1 MTMTTGTDAPQRQ
14 AGDSPGAV
22 PQSRQPCG
30 RTDFPRVSRLTF
42 LFRPAAALALLV
54 GAVAVQLLTKL
65 PPVWVDAALG
75 SAGLLLIMRGG
86 RLIWF
91 GLVLAGAA
99 WTMLRADVA
108 LSQRLAPDLE
118 GRDLI
123 VTGAVRGLP
132 RVADDATRFDL
143 AVQSAESDGPSPVT
157 GILRLSWRETAPP
170 IEPCSLW
177 RLHVRLKRPRGMID
191 PGAFDFERYAL
202 SEGISATGYVR
213 EDTGNGP
220 VGERLLCTD
229 RLRAR
234 ITEGIAETLGPGPSA
249 DVLRALAFGDQHAMD
264 EHEWAVAR
272 ATGIP
277 HLIAISGLHIALF
290 AGFGVWFVR
299 LLWKLAPRLTLRWP
313 APLIEAVA
321 SIVFALTYATLAGL
335 GLPTRRALVMIG
347 LLLAATLFRRARA
360 PVQGLAFAVIALLV
374 FDPLCVLSAGF
385 WLSFVGVAWLM
396 FCLGG
401 GERRRWWHEVVS
413 AQGVASLGLLPL
425 TIWFFG
431 QSSLVGPVA
440 NLVAVPWICFMVL
453 PIGVVGAL
461 LQLVLPAV
469 GAPLVVF
476 AGWSLQGLWWVLEH
490 MAAWPGALWYF
501 PEPGLWTFALA
512 SLGAFWLLLP
522 RGMPARG
529 LGLILLLPLLVPA
542 RTEPGDGEFEALM
555 LDVGQGLA
563 IIVRTRDHALVYDA
577 GARFPSG
584 FDLGD
589 ASVVPA
595 LHALG
600 IAHLDRLI
608 VSHGDNDHAG
618 GAAAVLAAYPHASV
632 ESGEP
637 ERLTIPS
644 AQCLGGESW
653 EWNGVNFR
661 IVHPA
666 EPLATRANDR
676 CCVLEVRSGNSRLV
690 LTGDITSA
698 VEGEVAAA
706 LTANGDRMVL
716 QVPHHGSR
724 TSSGEGFIAALH
736 PTLALVSTGYRNHFN
751 HPHPAIVARYAS
763 AGADLLDT
771 SRSGFVDV
779 RFGPGEPPRVVEQGR
794 LDRHPYWRE

>member
-1 MTMTTGTDAPQRQ
+1 MA
-14 AGDSPGAV
+14 
-22 PQSRQPCG
+22 
-30 RTDFPRVSRLTF
+30 F
-42 LFRPAAALALLV
+42 LFRPAAALALLI
-54 GAVAVQLLTKL
+54 GAVAIQLLTKL
-65 PPVWVDAALG
+65 PPMWIDAAVG
-75 SAGLLLIMRGG
+75 CAGLLLILRRGWV
-86 RLIWF
+86 IWF
-91 GLVLAGAA
+91 GLVLLGAA
-99 WTMLRADVA
+99 WTMVRADLA

-132 RVADDATRFDL
+132 RVADDATRFDF
-143 AVQSAESDGPSPVT
+143 AVRSGGGDVSSPVT
-157 GILRLSWRETAPP
+157 GILRLSWRDTAPA
-170 IEPCSLW
+170 IEPCSIW

-213 EDTGNGP
+213 EDAGNQAQ
-220 VGERLLCTD
+220 GESLFCAD

-234 ITEGIAETLGPGPSA
+234 VTDGIAATLGPDASA

-264 EHEWAVAR
+264 EHEWAIAR

-299 LLWKLAPRLTLRWP
+299 LLWKLAPSLTLRWP
-313 APLIEAVA
+313 APLIEASA
-321 SIVFALTYATLAGL
+321 SIAFALCYATLAGL

-347 LLLAATLFRRARA
+347 VLLAATLFRRARA
-360 PVQGLAFAVIALLV
+360 PVHGLAFAVIALLV

-401 GERRRWWHEVVS
+401 HGERRRWWREVLS

-431 QSSLVGPVA
+431 QSSLVGPLA
-440 NLVAVPWICFMVL
+440 NLIAVPWICFVVL

-461 LQLVLPAV
+461 AQLVIPAL

-476 AGWSLQGLWWVLEH
+476 AGYALHGLWWLLER
-490 MAAWPGALWYF
+490 MAGWPGALWYF
-501 PEPGLWTFALA
+501 PEPGLWAFALA

-529 LGLILLLPLLVPA
+529 LGLFLLLPLLVPT
-542 RTEPGDGEFEALM
+542 RSELGSGEFEALM

-563 IIVRTRDHALVYDA
+563 IILRTRDHALVYDT

-600 IAHLDRLI
+600 ITHLDRLI

-618 GAAAVLAAYPHASV
+618 GAASVLAAFPQTPV

-637 ERLTIPS
+637 ERLAIPS

-653 EWNGVNFR
+653 QWNGVDFR
-661 IVHPA
+661 IVHPH

-676 CCVLEVRSGNSRLV
+676 CCVLEVRSGDSRLV

-698 VEGEVAAA
+698 VEGAVAAA
-706 LTANGDRMVL
+706 LAADGNPLVL

-736 PTLALVSTGYRNHFN
+736 PMLALVSAGYRNHFN
-751 HPHPAIVARYAS
+751 HPHPAVVARYAA
-763 AGADLLDT
+763 AGSSLLNT
-771 SRSGFVDV
+771 SQSGFVAL
-779 RFGPGEPPRVVEQGR
+779 RFGPDAAPRVVEQGR
-794 LDRHPYWRE
+794 VDRHPYWRE

>member
-1 MTMTTGTDAPQRQ
+1 MTGMDAPQQQ
-14 AGDSPGAV
+14 AGDGTDPVPLARTHFGAQTSPD
-22 PQSRQPCG
+22 Q
-30 RTDFPRVSRLTF
+30 VSRLAF
-42 LFRPAAALALLV
+42 LFRPATALALLT

-65 PPVWVDAALG
+65 PPMWIDAALG
-75 SAGLLLIMRGG
+75 LLGLALILRRG

-91 GLVLAGAA
+91 GLVLLGAA
-99 WTMLRADVA
+99 WTMLRADLA
-108 LSQRLAPDLE
+108 LSERLAPELE

-123 VTGAVRGLP
+123 VTGSVRGLP
-132 RVADDATRFDL
+132 RVDDDATRFDF
-143 AVQSAESDGPSPVT
+143 AVRSESGNEPVAVA
-157 GILRLSWRETAPP
+157 GILRLSWRDTAPP
-170 IEPCSLW
+170 IEPCSIW

-213 EDTGNGP
+213 EDAANAS
-220 VGERLLCTD
+220 VGDRLFCAD
-229 RLRAR
+229 RLRSR
-234 ITEGIAETLGPGPSA
+234 ITTGIAVTLGPGPSA
-249 DVLRALAFGDQHAMD
+249 DVLRAMAFGDQHAMD
-264 EHEWAVAR
+264 EREWAVAR

-299 LLWKLAPRLTLRWP
+299 ALWKLAPRLTLRFP
-313 APLIEAVA
+313 APLIEAIA
-321 SIVFALTYATLAGL
+321 SIVFALSYALLAGL

-347 LLLAATLFRRARA
+347 VLLAATLLRRARA
-360 PVQGLAFAVIALLV
+360 PVHGLAFAVIALLV

-401 GERRRWWHEVVS
+401 RGEKGGWWREVFR

-431 QSSLVGPVA
+431 QSSLVGPLA
-440 NLVAVPWICFMVL
+440 NLIAVPWICFVVL
-453 PIGVVGAL
+453 PVGVVGAL
-461 LQLVLPAV
+461 LQLALPAI
-469 GAPLVVF
+469 GAPLVIF
-476 AGWSLQGLWWVLEH
+476 AGYALQGLWWLLES

-501 PEPGLWTFALA
+501 PEPGPWALALA

-522 RGMPARG
+522 RSVPARG
-529 LGLILLLPLLVPA
+529 LGLVLLLPLLLPA
-542 RTEPGDGEFEALM
+542 HAELAGGEFEALM

-595 LHALG
+595 LHALA
-600 IAHLDRLI
+600 ISRLDRLI

-618 GAAAVLAAYPHASV
+618 GAAAVLAAFPRTPVA
-632 ESGEP
+632 SGEP
-637 ERLTIPS
+637 ERLSIP
-644 AQCLGGESW
+644 AIQCVGGEAW
-653 EWNGVNFR
+653 EWNGVSFR
-661 IVHPA
+661 VVHPQP
-666 EPLATRANDR
+666 PLATRANDR
-676 CCVLEVRSGNSRLV
+676 CCVLEVRSGSNRLL
-690 LTGDITSA
+690 LTGDVTSA
-698 VEGEVAAA
+698 VEGSIEAA
-706 LTANGDRMVL
+706 LGAEEGSLVL

-724 TSSGEGFIAALH
+724 TSSGEEFITALH
-736 PTLALVSTGYRNHFN
+736 PTLALVSAGYRNHFN
-751 HPHPAIVARYAS
+751 HPHPAVVARYAA
-763 AGADLLDT
+763 AGAELLNT
-771 SRSGFVDV
+771 SQSGFVDV
-779 RFGPGEPPRVVEQGR
+779 RFGPDGPPRVVEQGR

>member
-1 MTMTTGTDAPQRQ
+1 MKMTGMDAPQRNSTGLVPQ
-14 AGDSPGAV
+14 ARLQPGAGSASA
-22 PQSRQPCG
+22 QA
-30 RTDFPRVSRLTF
+30 SRLAF
-42 LFRPAAALALLV
+42 LFRPAAALALLI

-65 PPVWVDAALG
+65 PSMWVDAAVG
-75 SAGLLLIMRGG
+75 FAGLLLIMRRG
-86 RLIWF
+86 RLLWF
-91 GLVLAGAA
+91 GLALIGAA
-99 WTMLRADVA
+99 WTMLRADLA

-132 RVADDATRFDL
+132 RVADDATRFDF
-143 AVQSAESDGPSPVT
+143 AVRSGDDDESPVA
-157 GILRLSWRETAPP
+157 GILRLSWRDTAPQ
-170 IEPCSLW
+170 IEPCSIW

-213 EDTGNGP
+213 EGAGNQVQGESAFC
-220 VGERLLCTD
+220 VERL
-229 RLRAR
+229 RSR
-234 ITEGIAETLGPGPSA
+234 ITTGISETLGPGASA

-290 AGFGVWFVR
+290 AGFGVWFMR
-299 LLWKLAPRLTLRWP
+299 LLWKIAPRLTLRWP
-313 APLIEAVA
+313 APLIEASA
-321 SIVFALTYATLAGL
+321 SIVFALSYAMLAGL

-347 LLLAATLFRRARA
+347 VLLAATLLRRARA
-360 PVQGLAFAVIALLV
+360 PVHGLAFAVIALLA

-401 GERRRWWHEVVS
+401 HGERQRWWHEVFS

-431 QSSLVGPVA
+431 QSSLVGPLA
-440 NLVAVPWICFMVL
+440 NLIAVPWICFVVL

-461 LQLVLPAV
+461 LQLVIPAV
-469 GAPLVVF
+469 GAPLVVLAGF
-476 AGWSLQGLWWVLEH
+476 ALQGLWWLLER

-501 PEPGLWTFALA
+501 PEPSLWAFALA

-522 RGMPARG
+522 RGVPARA
-529 LGLILLLPLLVPA
+529 LGLVLLLPLLVPT
-542 RTEPGDGEFEALM
+542 RSELLNGEFDALM

-600 IAHLDRLI
+600 IMRLDRLI

-618 GAAAVLAAYPHASV
+618 GAASVLSAFPQTPV

-637 ERLTIPS
+637 ERLVIPS
-644 AQCLGGESW
+644 TQCLGGESW
-653 EWNGVNFR
+653 EWNGVTFR
-661 IVHPA
+661 IVHPH

-676 CCVLEVRSGNSRLV
+676 CCVLEVRSGDNRLV
-690 LTGDITSA
+690 LSGDITSA
-698 VEGEVAAA
+698 VESAVAAA
-706 LTANGDRMVL
+706 VAPDGGPLVL

-724 TSSGEGFIAALH
+724 TSSGEEFIAALQ
-736 PTLALVSTGYRNHFN
+736 PSLALVSAGYRNHFN
-751 HPHPAIVARYAS
+751 HPHPAIVARYAA
-763 AGADLLDT
+763 AGSGLLNT
-771 SRSGFVDV
+771 SQSGFVDI
-779 RFGPGEPPRVVEQGR
+779 RFGPDSPPRVVEQGR
-794 LDRHPYWRE
+794 VDRHPYWRE

>member
-1 MTMTTGTDAPQRQ
+1 MEAAAMRRHGNK
-14 AGDSPGAV
+14 AGAASPLAH
-22 PQSRQPCG
+22 
-30 RTDFPRVSRLTF
+30 
-42 LFRPAAALALLV
+42 LFRPAAALALLA
-54 GAVAVQLLTKL
+54 GAVAVQLLTSL
-65 PPVWVDAALG
+65 PPLWMDLALG
-75 SAGLLLIMRGG
+75 ASGVLLATRRG
-86 RLIWF
+86 RLMWLGF
-91 GLVLAGAA
+91 ALVGAA

-123 VTGAVRGLP
+123 VSGAVRGLP
-132 RVADDATRFDL
+132 RVADDATRFDF
-143 AVQSAESDGPSPVT
+143 AVRAGGDAGSAPVT
-157 GILRLSWRETAPP
+157 GILRLSWRDTAPT
-170 IEPCSLW
+170 IEPCSTW
-177 RLHVRLKRPRGMID
+177 RLHVRLRRPRGMID

-202 SEGISATGYVR
+202 SEGITATGYVR
-213 EDTGNGP
+213 EDAANRADGKN
-220 VGERLLCTD
+220 LLCVD
-229 RLRAR
+229 GLRAR
-234 ITEGIAETLGPGPSA
+234 ITAGIADTLGPGPSA

-290 AGFGVWFVR
+290 AGFGVCLVR
-299 LLWKLAPRLTLRWP
+299 LVWKLAPRLTLRWP

-321 SIVFALTYATLAGL
+321 SIVFATGYAVVAGL

-347 LLLAATLFRRARA
+347 VLLAATLFRRARA
-360 PVQGLAFAVIALLV
+360 PVQGLAFAVIALLA

-401 GERRRWWHEVVS
+401 SSERHRWWREMFS

-431 QSSLVGPVA
+431 QSSLVGPIA
-440 NLVAVPWICFMVL
+440 NLIAVPWICFLVL
-453 PIGVVGAL
+453 PIGVAGAL
-461 LQLVLPAV
+461 LQLAVPAV
-469 GAPLVVF
+469 GAALVVVAGF
-476 AGWSLQGLWWVLEH
+476 ALDGLWWLLER

-501 PEPGLWTFALA
+501 PEPGPLALALA

-529 LGLILLLPLLVPA
+529 LGLVLLLPLLVPM
-542 RTEPGDGEFEALM
+542 RTELGDGEFEALM

-563 IIVRTRDHALVYDA
+563 IVVRTREHALVYDA

-584 FDLGD
+584 FDLGE

-600 IAHLDRLI
+600 ITHLDRLI

-618 GAAAVLAAYPHASV
+618 GAAAVLAAFPLAAA

-637 ERLTIPS
+637 GRIAIAST
-644 AQCLGGESW
+644 QCRAGESW
-653 EWNGVNFR
+653 DWNGVAFR
-661 IVHPA
+661 IVHPH
-666 EPLATRANDR
+666 EPLSARANDR
-676 CCVLEVRSGNSRLV
+676 CCVLEVRSGGNAFV

-698 VEGEVAAA
+698 VEDEIAETIAPGAQHV
-706 LTANGDRMVL
+706 VI

-724 TSSGEGFIAALH
+724 TSSSERFIGALH
-736 PTLALVSTGYRNHFN
+736 PALALVSTGYRNHFK
-751 HPHPAIVARYAS
+751 HPHPAVVARYAS
-763 AGADLLDT
+763 AGADLLNT
-771 SRSGFVDV
+771 AQSGFVDL
-779 RFGPGEPPRVVEQGR
+779 RFGAGEPPRIVEQGR